1 MLELHGDTLFMTA
14 ERIRIGIALLLG
26 VVGLGVRQVLR
37 VDQLVYVGALQLPD
51 LPLRVPAQRGSVV

>member
-26 VVGLGVRQVLR
+26 VVSLGVRQVLR
-37 VDQLVYVGALQLPD
+37 VDQLVYVGALSI
-51 LPLRVPAQRGSVV
+51 A